1 MTLCRWRSPRR
12 FEGNTALRNVMTHS
26 HDTELHPSKSESS
39 ARPLRVPQTSEIR
52 CFLYKPNN
60 HYHTH
65 RSPPESPCP
74 GSDESNLYPRILS
87 LSSTSIY
94 FFLLGLGLQ
103 SGFLPFRFPNQNFVC
118 TSVQCL
124 PHAPPPSCFGFCN
137 NTRRVQ
143 ITKLHIRIFLQLSV
157 TFSKYSPQQ
166 PVLEYFHSMFFT
178 HSNTKFHIRTKK
190 KVKSWFCE
198 FQLRSNID

>member
-1 MTLCRWRSPRR
+1 
-12 FEGNTALRNVMTHS
+12 
-26 HDTELHPSKSESS
+26 
-39 ARPLRVPQTSEIR
+39 
-52 CFLYKPNN
+52 
-60 HYHTH
+60 
-65 RSPPESPCP
+65 
-74 GSDESNLYPRILS
+74 
-87 LSSTSIY
+87 
-94 FFLLGLGLQ
+94 
-103 SGFLPFRFPNQNFVC
+103 LPFRFPNQNFVC

-198 FQLRSNID
+198 FQLRSNIDWKLYARSLFYKASIVCHFVSARHHVNRSFPQAHWNSGGK